1 MLIVSRLINTNSTV
15 DLTML
20 ATALLCCPWAYA
32 DSFSGGD
39 NVLPDPGTVVV
50 TATRH
55 PQSSHDL
62 PIAINRVERES
73 IQRGKLQVN
82 LSESLVEV
90 PGTSVQNRQN
100 YAQDLQLSVRGFG
113 ARSSFG
119 VRGVRLYADGIPGT
133 MPDGQGQF
141 SQFDLASAD
150 HIEVLRGPFSA
161 LYGNSSGGVIA
172 IFTEPPP
179 PGLQWQAALTAGS
192 FGVRRTALKVS
203 GGRED
208 RNFLVDIAHFETHGY
223 RDHSA
228 AQRNNFN
235 SRVALELSGNSSL
248 TLIANLVHTPSA
260 QDPLGL
266 TQAQL
271 SRPEQAGTNAI
282 SYNTRKSL
290 QQEQAGVTYDLHA
303 GAGLD
308 LAALVYGG
316 HRATTQYQ
324 AIPKAAQGPPTH
336 PGGVI
341 DLGRSFWGTDVHVSR
356 EREVGARPLRLT
368 AGVAF
373 DTMDEARRGTL
384 NFVGTTVGVSG
395 ALRRD
400 LSNRVYDL
408 DEYLQAQW
416 DPATKWRVL
425 AGLRHSI
432 VEVRSI
438 DHLAA
443 PGVAVQSDVRY
454 QATNP
459 VAGLTWRA
467 TRAVSVYGAF
477 GRGFE
482 TPTLNDMAY
491 RSVDGSVPG
500 LNLELRPARSNNYEL
515 GLKTAGVRSALDL
528 SVYHIDTRD
537 ELAVLQ
543 NSGGRSVFQNIAAT
557 TRRGIELGAR
567 ESLNASW
574 SARLAYTWMRA
585 VVAEPYQTC
594 TAVPCLQATTSI
606 AAGSRLPALP
616 QHSFYSALSWQPTKW
631 GLTLTAELIGRAQIY
646 ANDTNLAAASGYWLG
661 NLSLGLEQSPS
672 AWHCSEFVRIDNVAA
687 RRYVGSV
694 IVNESN
700 GRYFEPEPGRAF
712 YLMFTLAHQ

>member
-1 MLIVSRLINTNSTV
+1 LNVSAL
-15 DLTML
+15 
-20 ATALLCCPWAYA
+20 ALLCCQWARA
-32 DSFSGGD
+32 DSSASSD
-39 NVLPDPGTVVV
+39 NLPPALTTVVV

-55 PQSSHDL
+55 PQSSQDL
-62 PIAINRVERES
+62 PVAISRVERAS
-73 IQRGKLQVN
+73 IQRGKLQVH

-90 PGTSVQNRQN
+90 PGASVQNRQN
-100 YAQDLQLSVRGFG
+100 YAQDLQVSVRGFG

-141 SQFDLASAD
+141 SHFDLGSAD
-150 HIEVLRGPFSA
+150 RIEVLRGPFSA

-179 PGLQWQAALTAGS
+179 PGQQWQGSLAAGS
-192 FGVRRTALKVS
+192 FGTRRAALKVS

-208 RNFLVDIAHFETHGY
+208 RNFLVDLAHFETSGY

-235 SRVALELSGNSSL
+235 SRIAVGLTGNSRL
-248 TLIANLVHTPSA
+248 TLIANVVQTPSV

-266 TQAQL
+266 TRAQL
-271 SRPEQAGTNAI
+271 STPEQAGDNAI

-290 QQEQAGVTYDLHA
+290 QQEQAGVVYDLHA

-316 HRATTQYQ
+316 HRATTQFQSIPQ
-324 AIPKAAQGPPTH
+324 ASQGRATH

-341 DLGRSFWGTDVHVSR
+341 DLGRSFWGTDIHVSR
-356 EREVGARPLRLT
+356 ERELAARPLRLT
-368 AGVAF
+368 AGIAF
-373 DTMDEARRGTL
+373 DTMDEARRGYL
-384 NFVGTTVGVSG
+384 NFVGSILGVTG
-395 ALRRD
+395 DLRRN

-408 DEYLQAQW
+408 DEYLQLQW
-416 DPATKWRVL
+416 DPAEKWRVL
-425 AGLRHSI
+425 AGLRHS
-432 VEVRSI
+432 VVDVRSI

-443 PGVAVQSDVRY
+443 SGAAAQSGVRY

-482 TPTLNDMAY
+482 TPTLNDIAY

-500 LNLELRPARSNNYEL
+500 LNLDLRPAHSNNYEL
-515 GLKTAGVRSALDL
+515 GLKATGVRSALEL
-528 SVYHIDTRD
+528 SAYHIDTRD

-567 ESLNASW
+567 TSFNSSW
-574 SARLAYTWMRA
+574 SGRLAYTWMRA

-594 TAVPCLQATTSI
+594 TAVPCLQATTTI

-616 QHSFYSALSWQPTKW
+616 QHSFYSALSWQPTRW
-631 GLTLTAELIGRAQIY
+631 GLTLSAELIGRAQIY

-661 NLSLGLEQSPS
+661 NLSLGLEQSHS
-672 AWHCSEFVRIDNVAA
+672 GWRCSEYVRIDNVAA

-694 IVNESN
+694 IVNASN
-700 GRYFEPEPGRAF
+700 SQYFEPEPGRAF
-712 YLMFTLAHQ
+712 YLMFTVAHR